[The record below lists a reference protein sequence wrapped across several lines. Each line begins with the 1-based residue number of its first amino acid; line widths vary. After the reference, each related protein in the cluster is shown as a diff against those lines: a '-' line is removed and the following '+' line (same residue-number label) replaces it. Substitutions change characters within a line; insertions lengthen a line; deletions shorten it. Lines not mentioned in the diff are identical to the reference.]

1 MERHCDLV
9 KRLKESKEKKSFDYD
24 NTKTLKSKKCE
35 NNNIGGLY
43 DVLILI
49 QQKTNG
55 FIL

>member
-1 MERHCDLV
+1 M
-9 KRLKESKEKKSFDYD
+9 KIEKKYR
-24 NTKTLKSKKCE
+24 

-55 FIL
+55 FILYGLGLDEDQ